1 MKSTFLSL
9 LTVTFLLISCQGQTN
24 KTAEQTQTESTIN
37 LSIDAK
43 SFADK
48 LATTQGAQLIDVRTP
63 NEFAGKHLDNAVNIS
78 TNDPNFVTNL
88 EKLDKSKPTFVY

>member
-24 KTAEQTQTESTIN
+24 KTAEQPQTESTIN

-48 LATTQGAQLIDVRTP
+48 LATTQDAQLIDVRTP

-88 EKLDKSKPTFVY
+88 EKLDDLGL